1 MTKNPI
7 HKQSTKYHLNM
18 NIFQKRIENL
28 CDEIIGRILA
38 LMKVNSVSE
47 VVLTDN
53 DNPVYV
59 IWFDKTGDPC
69 ECSVHK
75 VTAIGEGITLEVY
88 DKITGEN
95 YKVTSRHEAVLANP
109 VWLNDILE
117 AITNTFQIK
126 NTGLEENV
134 ICCKCGENHVV
145 CNAFINPNTKQF
157 YNYDEE
163 SFLYGW
169 CEKCDNYTI
178 LCDIEAVKNDIE
190 NDFKKF
196 VKTYGEKPEI
206 AECKIIWKDSLNT
219 EYVNIAITD
228 VPEEYDNT
236 IFFYCKNLSELINLS
251 DFSSEDFVLFHFMD
265 FKSITL

>member
-1 MTKNPI
+1 
-7 HKQSTKYHLNM
+7 M

-38 LMKVNSVSE
+38 LMQANSVSE
-47 VVLTDN
+47 VILTDN

-59 IWFDKTGDPC
+59 IWFDKMGDPC

-75 VTAIGEGITLEVY
+75 VTAVGEGITLEVH

-95 YKVTSRHEAVLANP
+95 YKVTSRHEAALANP
-109 VWLNDILE
+109 VWLNEILE
-117 AITNTFQIK
+117 AMTNIFQIK

-134 ICCKCGENHVV
+134 ICCKCGANHVI

-157 YNYDEE
+157 YNYDDE

-190 NDFKKF
+190 NGFKKF
-196 VKTYGEKPEI
+196 VETYGRKPEL
-206 AECKIIWKDSLNT
+206 AECEIIWKDSLNT

-228 VPEEYDNT
+228 IPEEYDNT
-236 IFFYCKNLSELINLS
+236 IFFYCKSLS
-251 DFSSEDFVLFHFMD
+251 DLKSLADYGKEDFIVTGCINFTDLGN
-265 FKSITL
+265 KT